1 MAMHGHFQ
9 QCLTPHL
16 AMHAAAVAA
25 FCGGVHGVVMF
36 VVVSMSIVTLLMLT
50 VRLVLQW
57 S

>member
-1 MAMHGHFQ
+1 
-9 QCLTPHL
+9 
-16 AMHAAAVAA
+16 MHAAAVAA